1 MALQPFMSERPK
13 RLGRPPLDQRYPSV
27 SVTTSLPAN
36 VYDRIC
42 KQAQQQHVSVA
53 DMLRQRLHRADD
65 DE

>member
-1 MALQPFMSERPK
+1 MSERPA
-13 RLGRPPLDQRYPSV
+13 RRMGRPPLDIRYPSV

-53 DMLRQRLHRADD
+53 DMLRQRLRADD
-65 DE
+65 DATDE